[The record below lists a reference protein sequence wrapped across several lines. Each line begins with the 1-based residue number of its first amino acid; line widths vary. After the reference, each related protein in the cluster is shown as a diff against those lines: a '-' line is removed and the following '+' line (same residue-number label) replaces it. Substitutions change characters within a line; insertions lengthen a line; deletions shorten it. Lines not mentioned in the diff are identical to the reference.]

1 MNLAIWIAVA
11 LVSFVWPAT
20 ALTGG
25 GRRRPENSKLTQ
37 HAQDKGL
44 PLPADVVPAGTARI
58 MRRQRGMS
66 VGATLGDIV
75 AILLY
80 AVFFD
85 RDDGAAPDLVICF
98 ASARRALVEAA
109 ALAEHRASDQT

>member
-1 MNLAIWIAVA
+1 MILAIWIAVA

-44 PLPADVVPAGTARI
+44 PLPADVVPAVTARI
-58 MRRQRGMS
+58 IRRQRGMS
-66 VGATLGDIV
+66 VGATLGIIV

-80 AVFFD
+80 MVFFD
-85 RDDGAAPDLVICF
+85 REDGAAP
-98 ASARRALVEAA
+98 ALEIG
-109 ALAEHRASDQT
+109 RASCREGGEAWSAAGA